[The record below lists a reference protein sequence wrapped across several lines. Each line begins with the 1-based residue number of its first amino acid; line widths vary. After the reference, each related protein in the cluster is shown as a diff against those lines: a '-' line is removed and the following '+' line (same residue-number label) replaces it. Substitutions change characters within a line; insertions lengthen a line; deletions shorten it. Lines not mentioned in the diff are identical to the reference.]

1 MSLLTTDISKKKKL
15 SLIPV
20 KVVLET
26 VVEIEELEVEDSDG
40 DRYFLIES
48 TMIIKLHKDSS
59 IELGLGMEAA
69 LNSTNKARFEEM
81 RHMIQTKIN
90 LTTIEKNL

>member
-15 SLIPV
+15 SLTPV
-20 KVVLET
+20 KVILEP
-26 VVEIEELEVEDSDG
+26 VIEIEELEVDESGG

-48 TMIIKLHKDSS
+48 TMIIKLHKDNS

-69 LNSTNKARFEEM
+69 LNSANKARFEEI
-81 RHMIQTKIN
+81 RHIIQTKIKGK
-90 LTTIEKNL
+90 I

>member
-1 MSLLTTDISKKKKL
+1 MSLLTTDITKKKKL
-15 SLIPV
+15 SLTPVKPV
-20 KVVLET
+20 KVILEP
-26 VVEIEELEVEDSDG
+26 VIEIEELKLEIEESDG

-69 LNSTNKARFEEM
+69 LNSTNKARFEEI
-81 RHMIQTKIN
+81 RHIIQTKIN
-90 LTTIEKNL
+90 GKI

>member
-1 MSLLTTDISKKKKL
+1 MSLLTTDITKKKKL
-15 SLIPV
+15 SLTPV
-20 KVVLET
+20 KVILEP
-26 VVEIEELEVEDSDG
+26 VIEIEEIEIEESDG

-69 LNSTNKARFEEM
+69 LNSTNKARFEEI
-81 RHMIQTKIN
+81 RHIIQTKIKGK
-90 LTTIEKNL
+90 I